1 MKRTITLDESNIS
14 FLHIAAAK
22 AYKAAYE
29 RGDMEAAGRYEMA
42 VNELKYEMERTK
54 K

>member
-1 MKRTITLDESNIS
+1 MKRTITLDEGNIAY
-14 FLHIAAAK
+14 LHIAAAK

-29 RGDMEAAGRYEMA
+29 RGDMEAASRYEMA
-42 VNELKYEMERTK
+42 IDQLKYEMERTK